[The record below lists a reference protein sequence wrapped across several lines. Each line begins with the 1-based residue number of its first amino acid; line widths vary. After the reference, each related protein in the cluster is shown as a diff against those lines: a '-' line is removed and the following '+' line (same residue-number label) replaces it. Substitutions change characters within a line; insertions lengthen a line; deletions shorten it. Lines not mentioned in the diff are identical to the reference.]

1 MPDKVICSIENN
13 IAIVTVNRP
22 EVRNAMDKETWLCLR
37 DVFDDLDK
45 NDDVRV
51 IIITGAGEKAFI
63 AGADLNYLK
72 QRTVSETLDAL
83 NTSVTR
89 AIEKTSKPVI
99 AAINGYA
106 LGGGCEVAL
115 ACDIRIASPNA
126 KIGQTE
132 VNVGIIPGAG
142 GTQRLR
148 DIVGQGR
155 AMEMILTGEPVDA
168 EEAYRIG
175 LVNRIYPQEQ
185 LLEEAKKIAGKIADK
200 SPIVV
205 RLAKKSVQEGANL
218 PIETGMMVE
227 VLNQS
232 ILFGTEDHLEGI
244 NAFLEKRKPNYKGK

>member
-89 AIEKTSKPVI
+89 AIEKTGKPVI

-132 VNVGIIPGAG
+132 VKVGIIPGAG

-175 LVNRIYPQEQ
+175 LINRIYPQEQ

>member
-1 MPDKVICSIENN
+1 MPDKVICSIEND
-13 IAIVTVNRP
+13 IAIVTINRP
-22 EVRNAMDKETWLCLR
+22 DVRNAMDKETWILLK
-37 DVFDDLDK
+37 DVFTDLNSRDE
-45 NDDVRV
+45 VRA
-51 IIITGAGEKAFI
+51 IIITGAGDKAFI

-72 QRTVSETLDAL
+72 QRTVNETLEAL

-89 AIEKTSKPVI
+89 AIEKCSKPVI

-132 VNVGIIPGAG
+132 VSVGIIPGAG

-148 DIVGQGR
+148 NIVGQGR

-168 EEAYRIG
+168 EEAFRIG
-175 LVNRIYPQEQ
+175 LVNRIVPQDQ
-185 LLEEAKKIAGKIADK
+185 LIQEAKKIAYKIAEK
-200 SPIVV
+200 SPVV
-205 RLAKKSVQEGANL
+205 IRLAKRSVQDGADL
-218 PIETGMMVE
+218 PIETGMMIE

>member
-72 QRTVSETLDAL
+72 KRTVSETLDAL

>member
-1 MPDKVICSIENN
+1 MSEKVLCNIEGN
-13 IAIVTVNRP
+13 IATVTINRP
-22 EVRNAMDKETWLCLR
+22 DVRNAMDKETWILLR
-37 DVFDDLDK
+37 DIVADLDRR
-45 NDDVRV
+45 DDVRV
-51 IIITGAGEKAFI
+51 IIITGAGDKAFI

-72 QRTVSETLDAL
+72 TRTVNETLDAL

-89 AIEKTSKPVI
+89 TIEKVSKPVI

-106 LGGGCEVAL
+106 LGGGCEIAL
-115 ACDIRIASPNA
+115 ACDIRLASPNV

-155 AMEMILTGEPVDA
+155 AMEMILTGEPISA

-175 LVNRIYPQEQ
+175 LVNRIIPQNE
-185 LLEEAKKIAGKIADK
+185 LLTEAKRLAAKIAEK
-200 SPIVV
+200 SAIVI
-205 RLAKKSVQEGANL
+205 RLAKKTVQDGANL
-218 PIETGMMVE
+218 PIDIGLMIE

-244 NAFLEKRKPNYKGK
+244 SAFLEKRKPIYTGK